1 MVRKKDDV
9 YAYGVLHDNGYVVY
23 SLKHNSLCTSSEL
36 KK

>member
-23 SLKHNSLCTSSEL
+23 TLIDNKAE
-36 KK
+36 KR